1 MPMNY
6 AYHPGNVAHSSA
18 QEVADTV
25 LPAVKTLGI
34 NLIPLDG
41 ATSCGGGIIR
51 QANRRLQLT
60 LNARTFAM
68 AEEAGLDVLTH
79 VQPAKEICT
88 KIWLCSFLTRN
99 FVLKSMMFFS
109 EHVE

>member
-51 QANRRLQLT
+51 QANNRLQLT

-68 AEEAGLDVLTH
+68 AEELGLEMDSWT
-79 VQPAKEICT
+79 
-88 KIWLCSFLTRN
+88 
-99 FVLKSMMFFS
+99 
-109 EHVE
+109 

>member
-41 ATSCGGGIIR
+41 AKNSNFIR
-51 QANRRLQLT
+51 PLPSGSI
-60 LNARTFAM
+60 F
-68 AEEAGLDVLTH
+68 
-79 VQPAKEICT
+79 
-88 KIWLCSFLTRN
+88 
-99 FVLKSMMFFS
+99 
-109 EHVE
+109 